1 MKTSQLRTLIREE
14 ARKILSEEITEPSE
28 QILKG
33 AMAYFKQQT
42 GITTGMPALDFKS
55 KRYETINYSISL
67 DKEVRTPVMKALFS
81 TLTLDISVA
90 GLRDEIG
97 GYSFSFSINYKH
109 PDGGRNGQSIG
120 TVFYSNGKY
129 TGRF

>member
-81 TLTLDISVA
+81 TLTLGISVA

-109 PDGGRNGQSIG
+109 PDGGRNGKSIG

>member
-1 MKTSQLRTLIREE
+1 MKTSQLRTLIGEE
-14 ARKILSEEITEPSE
+14 ARKILSEEMTEPSE

-42 GITTGMPALDFKS
+42 GITTGMPALEYKS

-81 TLTLDISVA
+81 ELTLDISVA

-109 PDGGRNGQSIG
+109 PDGGSNGKSVG
-120 TVFYSNGKY
+120 TVFYRNGKY
-129 TGRF
+129 TGRL

>member
-14 ARKILSEEITEPSE
+14 ARKILSEEMTEPSE

-42 GITTGMPALDFKS
+42 GITTGMPALEFKS

-81 TLTLDISVA
+81 ELTLDISVA

-109 PDGGRNGQSIG
+109 PDGGRNGKSVG

>member
-81 TLTLDISVA
+81 TLTLGISVA

-109 PDGGRNGQSIG
+109 PDGGVS
-120 TVFYSNGKY
+120 
-129 TGRF
+129 

>member
-109 PDGGRNGQSIG
+109 PDGGRNGKSIG

>member
-1 MKTSQLRTLIREE
+1 
-14 ARKILSEEITEPSE
+14 
-28 QILKG
+28 
-33 AMAYFKQQT
+33 
-42 GITTGMPALDFKS
+42 MPALESKS
-55 KRYETINYSISL
+55 KRYETIRYSISL
-67 DKEVRTPVMKALFS
+67 DKEVRTPVMKSLFS

-97 GYSFSFSINYKH
+97 GYSFAFDINYTH
-109 PDGGRNGQSIG
+109 PNGGSNGKSVG

>member
-14 ARKILSEEITEPSE
+14 ARKILSEEMTEPSE

-42 GITTGMPALDFKS
+42 GITAGMPALEFKS

-81 TLTLDISVA
+81 ELTLDISVA

-109 PDGGRNGQSIG
+109 PDGGSNGKSVG

>member
-14 ARKILSEEITEPSE
+14 ARKILSEEMTEPSE

-42 GITTGMPALDFKS
+42 GITTGMPALEYKS

-81 TLTLDISVA
+81 ELTLDISVA

-109 PDGGRNGQSIG
+109 PNGGSNGKSVG

>member
-14 ARKILSEEITEPSE
+14 ARKILSEEMTEPSE

-42 GITTGMPALDFKS
+42 GITTGMPALEFKS

-81 TLTLDISVA
+81 ELTLDISVA

-109 PDGGRNGQSIG
+109 PDGGSNGKPVG